1 MVAQI
6 LDGKATLATV
16 KAEREKMRL
25 TGSSELMEL
34 LIAYEWKDMFG
45 GFDQDPAAASVVRWV
60 E

>member
-1 MVAQI
+1 
-6 LDGKATLATV
+6 
-16 KAEREKMRL
+16 MRL